1 MPPSATTPNL
11 HLLQHQFSAALHY
24 QPHELTTTV
33 VNDHFSAQQRLQ
45 LYCNNFIIGL
55 TEVLVSVYPTVNAM
69 IGSDCFEQ
77 IARQHILNHPLRQ
90 GDVTLYGDH
99 FSDTIAAQPTLI
111 SRLPY
116 LVDLARLEWQRDIV
130 SRLACHD
137 GSLPLA
143 KLHQLEHPT
152 HSLCPHQCYF
162 HIPTATQTF
171 SSQYAVVSL
180 WEVVNQTDGDQQQQ
194 LLVALNIN
202 HPQSALI
209 QHFKWLI
216 WQQIVTPELI
226 QLLDHCQQQRPIATL
241 TTAQLTLL
249 PQLLHHHLMDD
260 ICEVTDND

>member
-11 HLLQHQFSAALHY
+11 QQLQHQFTAALHY

-55 TEVLVSVYPTVNAM
+55 TEVLVSVYPTVNVM

-77 IARQHILNHPLRQ
+77 IARQHILNHPLLQ

-143 KLHQLEHPT
+143 KLRQLEHPT
-152 HSLCPHQCYF
+152 NPLCPHHYYLQ
-162 HIPTATQTF
+162 IPTATRIF

-180 WEVVNQTDGDQQQQ
+180 WEVVNQTDGDQLQQ
-194 LLVALNIN
+194 LLAALNIN

-209 QHFKWLI
+209 QHFKWQI

-226 QLLDHCQQQRPIATL
+226 PLIEHCQQQRSIATL